1 MVIDSTGGMQR
12 ERERERE
19 RRFGSYGKTA
29 QTATSAS
36 RWSHF
41 WRLLRD
47 LEEAMDTSAVDMLHR
62 RISML
67 EREVA
72 EIKANQ
78 PRERE
83 IEAEDDR
90 AG

>member
-1 MVIDSTGGMQR
+1 M
-12 ERERERE
+12 
-19 RRFGSYGKTA
+19 GKTA
-29 QTATSAS
+29 QTTPSAS

-62 RISML
+62 RISMI

-78 PRERE
+78 PRGPRSLFG
-83 IEAEDDR
+83 DPGNSVFRSSLTGDR
-90 AG
+90 TRTDIVR

>member
-1 MVIDSTGGMQR
+1 MQR
-12 ERERERE
+12 EVQM
-19 RRFGSYGKTA
+19 GKTA
-29 QTATSAS
+29 QTAPSES
-36 RWSHF
+36 RWSRF

-47 LEEAMDTSAVDMLHR
+47 LGEAMDTSAVDILHR

-67 EREVA
+67 ESEVA

-78 PRERE
+78 PRARE
-83 IEAEDDR
+83 IQAEGDR